1 MSTITFSHRIPLGLA
16 DTWAL
21 HGRPGIVH
29 RLTPGFTRMRLIH
42 QANSLRD
49 GVTKFALPGGITW
62 VAQHQARAYEGTAP
76 DWRRFQ
82 DVCTTAVL
90 GALTG
95 WEHTHEFRAEGT
107 AGPAGTAESTVITDR
122 LHTNLPKF
130 VATRAFGGVFAYRQ
144 NQLQADVQHLKFA
157 RRLRERA
164 DDDRPLRIAVT
175 GSGGLVGTQLC
186 ALLEL
191 AGHEVVRL
199 KRGGTGNGTGAGST
213 GSNTVRKWNPDNPA
227 RGLLD
232 DVQVLIHL
240 GGHPIAGRFTEEH
253 VAKVR
258 DSRLEPTRKLAKLVA
273 ETPCVEAMVCASA
286 VGFYGNDRAEQADE
300 TAGQGAGEVAE
311 IVAGWEAATEP
322 ARAAGK
328 RVVNVRSGL
337 VLGGGS
343 QMLDLLLASVRVGG
357 GRLGDGSQ
365 HFPWVALDDVVDIYH
380 RAAIDPNLNGPVNA
394 VGPEVL
400 TNDQFTKILV
410 KVGGGLPL
418 FPVPKQ
424 GPEILLGKQGAEEL
438 AMADQHVVPKVL
450 EAVGHPFR
458 YRTAEAALRHELGR
472 EDVQQV

>member
-1 MSTITFSHRIPLGLA
+1 MSTIAFSHRIPLGLA

-29 RLTPGFTRMRLIH
+29 RLTPGFTRMRLIE
-42 QANSLRD
+42 QADSLRD
-49 GVTKFALPGGITW
+49 GLTKFALPGGITW
-62 VAQHQARAYEGTAP
+62 LAQHQAQAYEGTAP

-82 DVCTTAVL
+82 DVCTTAAL

-95 WEHTHEFRAEGT
+95 WEHTHEFRAEGA
-107 AGPAGTAESTVITDR
+107 AGSTVITDR
-122 LHTNLPKF
+122 LHTNLPEF
-130 VATRAFGGVFAYRQ
+130 VAKRAFGGVFAYRQ

-164 DDDRPLRIAVT
+164 DDDSPLRIAVT

-199 KRGGTGNGTGAGST
+199 KRGCTGNDAGAGST
-213 GSNTVRKWNPDNPA
+213 SSDTVRKWNPDNPA
-227 RGLLD
+227 REMLD
-232 DVQVLIHL
+232 GVQVLIHL

-258 DSRLEPTRKLAKLVA
+258 DSRLEPTQKLAKLVA

-328 RVVNVRSGL
+328 RVVKVRSGL

-365 HFPWVALDDVVDIYH
+365 HFAWVALDDVVDIYH

-400 TNDQFTKILV
+400 TNDEFTRVLAR
-410 KVGGGLPL
+410 VGGGLPL
-418 FPVPKQ
+418 IPVPKQ
-424 GPEILLGKQGAEEL
+424 APEILLGKQGAKEL
-438 AMADQHVVPKVL
+438 ALADQHVVPEVL
-450 EAVGHPFR
+450 KNLNHPFR
-458 YRTAEAALRHELGR
+458 YPTAEAALRHELGR
-472 EDVQQV
+472 EGVQRV